1 METTTARRR
10 APGMSPERRRQMIVA
25 VALPLVAEYGAAV
38 TTAQIARAA
47 GIGEATIFRA
57 FTDKDELL
65 DACMAEALRP
75 DQVLEQL
82 AAIPLDQPL
91 TGRLV
96 EAADAMRAH
105 MARIGTVIAALHAS
119 GRRPRDRP
127 GVRLPPRGPEAASR
141 APAGAPSPPERE
153 AGTPAPGRGEGDPS
167 PEREDAAR
175 LDRESSFR
183 ETRRALA
190 ELFEPERDSLRLPPE
205 RLAALFLAMV
215 FAGARQPEGVPELSA
230 DLVDVFV
237 HGALT

>member
-1 METTTARRR
+1 
-10 APGMSPERRRQMIVA
+10 MSPERRRQMIVA
-25 VALPLVAEYGAAV
+25 VALPLVAEHGAAV
-38 TTAQIARAA
+38 TTGQIARAA

-75 DQVLEQL
+75 DHVLEQL

-91 TGRLV
+91 TERLV

-105 MARIGTVIAALHAS
+105 MARVGTVIAALHAS
-119 GRRPRDRP
+119 GRRSRDRS
-127 GVRLPPRGPEAASR
+127 GVHLPPRGPESTSR
-141 APAGAPSPPERE
+141 DPAGAPSAPEQA
-153 AGTPAPGRGEGDPS
+153 AGTPAPDREGDPS
-167 PEREDAAR
+167 PEREEAAR

-183 ETRRALA
+183 ETRTALA
-190 ELFEPERDSLRLPPE
+190 ELFEPDRDSLRLPPE

-215 FAGARQPEGVPELSA
+215 FSSTRRPEGAPEPSA

-237 HGALT
+237 HGALS